1 MTDRQ
6 QASDMYNE
14 GDRTFF
20 VLDSPGL
27 PELPFWLKLM
37 MLGKSCERVVQL
49 DHSEEIHLFEDA
61 EKNLLAIQ
69 MPRVLENGG
78 LREATID
85 ALRLVLDEN
94 WIHNLV
100 EVVVAAGK
108 GLAEIEASDAD
119 EITMSFPLDVG

>member
-1 MTDRQ
+1 MEDRQ

-14 GDRTFF
+14 GDRPFF
-20 VLDSPGL
+20 VLDSPGP

-85 ALRLVLDEN
+85 GLRLIFDEDG
-94 WIHNLV
+94 IRDLV
-100 EVVVAAGK
+100 EAVVAAGK
-108 GLAEIEASDAD
+108 GLAEIEASGAN
-119 EITMSFPLDVG
+119 EITMSFPVDFC

>member
-1 MTDRQ
+1 MNDCQ
-6 QASDMYNE
+6 QASDMYND

-20 VLDSPGL
+20 VLDSPGS

-49 DHSEEIHLFEDA
+49 EHSEEVHLFEDA
-61 EKNLLAIQ
+61 EETLLAIQ

-94 WIHNLV
+94 WIHDLV
-100 EVVVAAGK
+100 EAVVVTGK
-108 GLAEIEASDAD
+108 GLAEIEASGAD
-119 EITMSFPLDVG
+119 EVTMPFPLDFG